1 MRITNRSGNK
11 REKQTPAP
19 GNAAD
24 TGTTP
29 RLKGKYTGKSSGHC
43 KYGGWSTDGIKRFN
57 ELRKLVEEDR
67 ACPQAETMEKE
78 LLEFCRSQ
86 SKGGRNNGR
95 ETPQVEQGNN
105 LVGSE
110 VMDATFEEAGW
121 DSD

>member
-1 MRITNRSGNK
+1 MK
-11 REKQTPAP
+11 
-19 GNAAD
+19 
-24 TGTTP
+24 
-29 RLKGKYTGKSSGHC
+29 
-43 KYGGWSTDGIKRFN
+43 
-57 ELRKLVEEDR
+57 EDR

-86 SKGGRNNGR
+86 SKGGRR